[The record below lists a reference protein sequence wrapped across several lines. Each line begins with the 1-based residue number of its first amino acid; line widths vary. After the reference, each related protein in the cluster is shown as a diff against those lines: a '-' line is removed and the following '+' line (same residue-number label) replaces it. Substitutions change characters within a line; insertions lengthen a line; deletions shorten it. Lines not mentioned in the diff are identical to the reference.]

1 MADSEK
7 PISSFSDEEKAA
19 IRKRCLEGISERE
32 GAVKYSVDQ
41 VGGEDHLTERIDL
54 LVWVY
59 NDRAEIEKYRET
71 IRFIDGEENVD
82 WEKISWVLDTF
93 RQRERLYRG
102 IAENTRRIIEEN
114 IYNEDKLREETERA
128 NEWKTALDAL
138 TRETL
143 KKQA

>member
-1 MADSEK
+1 M
-7 PISSFSDEEKAA
+7 
-19 IRKRCLEGISERE
+19 
-32 GAVKYSVDQ
+32 
-41 VGGEDHLTERIDL
+41 TERIDL

-143 KKQA
+143 KRQA